1 MITAFFVVLMFPR
14 KQDFYSLAP
23 HASASVSL
31 VPITIINLLFLFK
44 KQKLQLFQAYSLF
57 SAQL

>member
-31 VPITIINLLFLFK
+31 VLTNVINLFCLLKNK
-44 KQKLQLFQAYSLF
+44 KHNFFSSL
-57 SAQL
+57 